1 MENDL
6 KNILSEKRY
15 THSLGVMKEAKLLA
29 KIYGIDEET
38 ARLTGLA
45 HDIAKEMTKEEQ
57 LKYIKENNI
66 QIDEIEMRNAKLLH
80 GKIGAHITGKKYGFT
95 QEMQDAIKYH
105 TTAKKNMN
113 MLEKII
119 YVADKIEEN
128 RTYEGIEE
136 LRELAKK
143 DIDKCII
150 KLLDNAIKSNINKEV
165 LIHPDSV
172 IARNALII
180 EKNY

>member
-1 MENDL
+1 
-6 KNILSEKRY
+6 
-15 THSLGVMKEAKLLA
+15 
-29 KIYGIDEET
+29 
-38 ARLTGLA
+38 
-45 HDIAKEMTKEEQ
+45 
-57 LKYIKENNI
+57 
-66 QIDEIEMRNAKLLH
+66 
-80 GKIGAHITGKKYGFT
+80 
-95 QEMQDAIKYH
+95 MQDAIKYH